1 MFLRVKQKKFIREA
15 VKSPFIFIYLTMIKF
30 NELRITND
38 GKYLIIDASVR
49 NTSYYDNVYI
59 DSIYID
65 TQDTYKDGGPSSSV
79 VYSNNITNAS
89 PDFNYKRYR
98 WELSV
103 GDLLPSLSNNL
114 FFIYVKAKGTPKS
127 DTPCGMDN
135 EYTLGVTFDTCSLY
149 NALMSYVREVN
160 NSCDIPKNFIDLF
173 LQFKALE
180 ISINTDHYMQAIDFY
195 NSFIKDIKLTKS
207 IKSCNCHG

>member
-1 MFLRVKQKKFIREA
+1 
-15 VKSPFIFIYLTMIKF
+15 MIKF

-38 GKYLIIDASVR
+38 GKYLIIDVSVR
-49 NTSYYDNVYI
+49 SLSYYDNVYI
-59 DSIYID
+59 DSISID

-79 VYSNNITNAS
+79 VYNKNITEAL
-89 PDFNYKRYR
+89 PDFNCKKFRL
-98 WELSV
+98 ELGI

-114 FFIYVKAKGTPKS
+114 FFVYAKARGTPKS

-135 EYTLGVTFDTCSLY
+135 VYTLGVTFNACSLY
-149 NALMSYVREVN
+149 NALMSYVKEVN
-160 NSCDIPKNFIDLF
+160 NSCDIPKNFINLF

-180 ISINTDHYMQAIDFY
+180 ISINTDHYMQAIEFY
-195 NSFIKDIKLTKS
+195 NSFIKDIKLTES